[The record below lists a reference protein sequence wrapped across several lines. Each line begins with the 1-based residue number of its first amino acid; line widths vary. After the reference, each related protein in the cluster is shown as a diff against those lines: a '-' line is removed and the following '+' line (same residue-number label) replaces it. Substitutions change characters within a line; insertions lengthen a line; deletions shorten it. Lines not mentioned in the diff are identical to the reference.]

1 MLWKNEMLLIVKL
14 MHWQQLYGLMLMSL
28 DWVFAADAENKEEW
42 SDSQWTASVRL
53 ISSYA

>member
-1 MLWKNEMLLIVKL
+1 MLLIVKL

-42 SDSQWTASVRL
+42 SDSQWTASVIL